1 MKILVYGAGVIGTLY
16 AARLGS
22 GGHQVTVL
30 ARSQRRGDTRQN
42 GLVIEDVPSGVRSV
56 AAVDTTERLG
66 PDDRSDLAIMLD
78 ETGVEAPGCI
88 RLSTPTQAITDLFF
102 RFDGKPAFPLH
113 CTRVASD
120 GNIILKG

>member
-30 ARSQRRGDTRQN
+30 ARSQRLGDTRQN

-56 AAVDTTERLG
+56 AVVDTTERLG

-78 ETGVEAPGCI
+78 ETGVRGA
-88 RLSTPTQAITDLFF
+88 RLYQAIDAYAG
-102 RFDGKPAFPLH
+102 DH
-113 CTRVASD
+113 
-120 GNIILKG
+120 